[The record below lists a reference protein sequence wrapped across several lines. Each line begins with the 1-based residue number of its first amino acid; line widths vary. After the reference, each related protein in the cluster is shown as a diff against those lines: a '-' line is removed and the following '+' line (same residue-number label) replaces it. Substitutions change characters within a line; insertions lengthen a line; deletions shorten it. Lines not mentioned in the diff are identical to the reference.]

1 MVWKIRNKLFS
12 LFFIPLPYLGYQ
24 SSVERAVGETV
35 PLLVLS
41 PRREMVDVRLL
52 SLVSVRRL
60 GSSLLLSVHP
70 ELFSCVNSQQLSDG
84 TLSGAKVVHHV
95 QFVNGRKKIDKF
107 PMTLYRGKQF
117 TNTEKFSSKIPV

>member
-1 MVWKIRNKLFS
+1 MVWKIPNILFS

-41 PRREMVDVRLL
+41 PWREMVDVRLL
-52 SLVSVRRL
+52 SLVSVL
-60 GSSLLLSVHP
+60 GSCLLLSVHP
-70 ELFSCVNSQQLSDG
+70 ELFSWVNLQQLSDG
-84 TLSGAKVVHHV
+84 TLSGSKVVHHV
-95 QFVNGRKKIDKF
+95 QRVNGRKKIDKF

-117 TNTEKFSSKIPV
+117 TNTEKFSSKILL